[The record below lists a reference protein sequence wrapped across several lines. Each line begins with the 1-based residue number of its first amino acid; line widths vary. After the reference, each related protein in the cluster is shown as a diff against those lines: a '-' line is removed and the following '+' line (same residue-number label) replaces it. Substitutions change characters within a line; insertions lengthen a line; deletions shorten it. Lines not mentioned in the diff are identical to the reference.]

1 MVAPK
6 TLQQRREYVA
16 DPQLARVDQA
26 RDDLATLLRSIPFL
40 RGRLVSV
47 AFSGA
52 GSKAVRH
59 GLGVPAAFIVIRQ
72 NYLSNAGPVYA
83 ESDVAA
89 QALVDQKQYLAVQVD
104 RACTVDLWFYAR
116 ASRKV
121 DAGQGQSP

>member
-1 MVAPK
+1 MVAPRA
-6 TLQQRREYVA
+6 LPQRREHID

-26 RDDLATLLRSIPFL
+26 REDLSRAIAQCPFL

-47 AFSGA
+47 AFSGS

-83 ESDVAA
+83 ESDATA
-89 QALVDQKQYLAVQVD
+89 QALVNQKQYLAVQVD
-104 RACTVDLWFYAR
+104 RACTVDLWFYPR
-116 ASRKV
+116 ASKTV
-121 DAGQGQSP
+121 DVGQGQSL